1 MKRTVLRR
9 LIDEKNKKEGDNL
22 ARLLFKSE
30 PPASETSSNT
40 QKLLF
45 PSELIQDDESMAGVS
60 NHMLQEGEEK
70 RDDLLEQSRSA
81 LLDPRRKSQS
91 G

>member
-30 PPASETSSNT
+30 LPASETSSNT